1 MREVVVVGG
10 GVAGAAVALELV
22 GRGVAVN
29 VVDAERPGGAAT
41 GASAGMLA
49 PQYESDVHTP
59 LYRLLLEARAFFG
72 GFAARVEKLSGRGL
86 HVRWD
91 GMLVANQTAEEHV
104 AAEESA
110 RQQREAGQPARV
122 LDAAEAARLQ
132 PGIAPE
138 VPSWV
143 WLPDEGQVDSQAL
156 ALAIPHALAA
166 TDIRVISGRKVS
178 EILSTGGRV
187 TGVRLADGR
196 TLSADGVVLAAGA
209 WSGGVDGL
217 PRPLPVGPIRGH
229 ILRFPAPV
237 PPMERLVTTHAG
249 RYLVPRDDG
258 TVLAGSTMDDVGF
271 DRSLSEAGM
280 ASVHRSA
287 AGLVPALGRA
297 EPLERWADLRPM
309 TTDRL
314 PVLGPDPEL
323 DGLFYATGYGRNGIL
338 LGPLAGRI
346 VADLLVTG
354 SAEQDWRPF
363 GARRF
368 MSSGDAPSRSPGR

>member
-1 MREVVVVGG
+1 MTEVVVVGG

-29 VVDAERPGGAAT
+29 LVDAERPGGAAT

-49 PQYESDVHTP
+49 PQYESDVRTP
-59 LYRLLLEARAFFG
+59 LYALGLEARAFFG
-72 GFAARVEKLSGRGL
+72 GFASRVEELSGRPL

-91 GMLVANQTAEEHV
+91 GMLVANQTDDEHV
-104 AAEESA
+104 AAQEAA
-110 RQQREAGQPARV
+110 RLQRLAGQPAEV
-122 LDAAEAARLQ
+122 VDPAEAARLQ
-132 PGIAPE
+132 PGIDPA
-138 VPSWV
+138 VGSWV

-156 ALAIPHALAA
+156 ALAIPDALAA
-166 TDIRVISGRKVS
+166 TAVRVISGRRVS
-178 EILSTGGRV
+178 EILSAAGRV

-209 WSGGVDGL
+209 WSGGIGGL

-229 ILRFPAPV
+229 ILRFPGPT
-237 PPMERLVTTHAG
+237 PPIQRLVTTHAG

-258 TVLAGSTMDDVGF
+258 TVLAGSTMDEVGF

-287 AGLVPALGRA
+287 AGLVPALGHA

-309 TTDRL
+309 TVDRL
-314 PVLGPDPEL
+314 PVLGPDPDL

-338 LGPLAGRI
+338 LGPLAGRM
-346 VADLLVTG
+346 VADLVLTG
-354 SAEQDWRPF
+354 VAERDWRPF
-363 GARRF
+363 GVHRF
-368 MSSGDAPSRSPGR
+368 VDSGAAPESPWDR